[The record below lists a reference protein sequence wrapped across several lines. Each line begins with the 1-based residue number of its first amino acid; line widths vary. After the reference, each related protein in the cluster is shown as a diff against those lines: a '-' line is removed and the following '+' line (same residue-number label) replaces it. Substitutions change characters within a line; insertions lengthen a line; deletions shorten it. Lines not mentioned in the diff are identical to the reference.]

1 MQTLTTIKSIKTQKE
16 DQFTSYF
23 GMLIALGSFSMLFVA
38 LLASYGILRSR
49 SAIWMSY
56 TIGTIPLFLAWVNT
70 IVILISSITLFMA
83 SKANE
88 RENKIV
94 TLNQIYTTIIIG
106 LVFLSLQIILWN
118 VLINDGFTITSHQAG
133 SVFYMLSG
141 LHGLHILG
149 GLISLIWLIFKIRV
163 NNLILK
169 PMRLVSMFW
178 HYLTLIWI
186 VIFITV
192 ILI

>member
-23 GMLIALGSFSMLFVA
+23 GMLIALGSFSMLFIA
-38 LLASYGILRSR
+38 LLASYGILRVR
-49 SAIWMSY
+49 SGIWMSN
-56 TIGTIPLFLAWVNT
+56 TIETMPLTLAGVNT

-149 GLISLIWLIFKIRV
+149 GLISLIWLVFKIRV

-178 HYLTLIWI
+178 HYLTIVWV
-186 VIFITV
+186 VIFLTV
-192 ILI
+192 III

>member
-23 GMLIALGSFSMLFVA
+23 GMLIALGSFSMLFIA
-38 LLASYGILRSR
+38 LLASYGILRVR
-49 SAIWMSY
+49 SGLWMSY
-56 TIGTIPLFLAWVNT
+56 TIGTIPFFLAWVNT

-94 TLNQIYTTIIIG
+94 TLNQIYTTITIG

>member
-1 MQTLTTIKSIKTQKE
+1 MQTLTTIKNIKTHKE
-16 DQFTSYF
+16 DQFTSYL

-70 IVILISSITLFMA
+70 VVILISSITLFMA

-88 RENKIV
+88 RENKIL

-118 VLINDGFTITSHQAG
+118 MLINDDFTITSHQAG

-192 ILI
+192 ILL

>member
-1 MQTLTTIKSIKTQKE
+1 MQTLTTIKNIKTHKE
-16 DQFTSYF
+16 DQFTSYL

-70 IVILISSITLFMA
+70 VVILISSITLFMA

-88 RENKIV
+88 RENKIL

-118 VLINDGFTITSHQAG
+118 VLINDDFTITSHQAG

-149 GLISLIWLIFKIRV
+149 GIISLIWLVFKIRV
-163 NNLILK
+163 NHLILK

-178 HYLTLIWI
+178 HYLTIVWV
-186 VIFITV
+186 VIFLTV
-192 ILI
+192 III

>member
-16 DQFTSYF
+16 DQFTSYL

-38 LLASYGILRSR
+38 LLSSYGILRSR

-70 IVILISSITLFMA
+70 VVILISSITLFMA

-88 RENKIV
+88 RENKIL

-118 VLINDGFTITSHQAG
+118 MLINDDFTITSHQAG

-169 PMRLVSMFW
+169 PMRMVSMFW

-186 VIFITV
+186 VIFISV

>member
-38 LLASYGILRSR
+38 LLASYGILRIR
-49 SAIWMSY
+49 SGIWMSY

-70 IVILISSITLFMA
+70 ILILISSVTLFMA
-83 SKANE
+83 SKANK
-88 RENKIV
+88 RENKIA

-106 LVFLSLQIILWN
+106 LIFLSLQILLWN

-141 LHGLHILG
+141 FHGLHILG

-163 NNLILK
+163 NNLILR
-169 PMRLVSMFW
+169 PLRLVSMFW
-178 HYLTLIWI
+178 HCLTLIWI

>member
-23 GMLIALGSFSMLFVA
+23 GMLIALGSFSMLFIA
-38 LLASYGILRSR
+38 LLASYGILRVR
-49 SAIWMSY
+49 SGIWMSN
-56 TIGTIPLFLAWVNT
+56 TIETMPLTLAGVNT

-178 HYLTLIWI
+178 HYLTIVWV
-186 VIFITV
+186 VIFLTV
-192 ILI
+192 III

>member
-23 GMLIALGSFSMLFVA
+23 GMLIALGSFSMLFIA
-38 LLASYGILRSR
+38 LLASYGILRVR
-49 SAIWMSY
+49 SGIWMSN
-56 TIGTIPLFLAWVNT
+56 TIETMPLTLAWVNT

-88 RENKIV
+88 RENKIL

-118 VLINDGFTITSHQAG
+118 LLIYDGFTIKSHQAG

-149 GLISLIWLIFKIRV
+149 GIISLIWLVFKIRV
-163 NNLILK
+163 NNVILK
-169 PMRLVSMFW
+169 PIRLVSMFW

-192 ILI
+192 ILL

>member
-1 MQTLTTIKSIKTQKE
+1 MQTLTTIKNIKTHKE
-16 DQFTSYF
+16 DQFTSYL

-70 IVILISSITLFMA
+70 VVILISSITLFMA

-118 VLINDGFTITSHQAG
+118 VLINDDFTITSHQAG

-149 GLISLIWLIFKIRV
+149 GIISLIWLVFKIRV

-178 HYLTLIWI
+178 HYLTIVWV
-186 VIFITV
+186 VIFLTV
-192 ILI
+192 III

>member
-1 MQTLTTIKSIKTQKE
+1 MQTLTTIKNIKTQKE

-70 IVILISSITLFMA
+70 VVILISSITLFMA

-88 RENKIV
+88 RENKIL

-118 VLINDGFTITSHQAG
+118 MLINDGFTITSHQAG

>member
-1 MQTLTTIKSIKTQKE
+1 MQTLTTIKNIKTHKE
-16 DQFTSYF
+16 DQFTSYL

-70 IVILISSITLFMA
+70 VVILISSITLFMA

-88 RENKIV
+88 RENKIL

-118 VLINDGFTITSHQAG
+118 MLINDDFTITSHQAG

-141 LHGLHILG
+141 LHGLHTLG
-149 GLISLIWLIFKIRV
+149 GLISLIWLTFKIRV

-178 HYLTLIWI
+178 HYLTIVWV
-186 VIFITV
+186 VIFLTV
-192 ILI
+192 III

>member
-23 GMLIALGSFSMLFVA
+23 GMLIALGSFSMLFIA
-38 LLASYGILRSR
+38 LLASYGILRVR
-49 SAIWMSY
+49 SGIWMSN
-56 TIGTIPLFLAWVNT
+56 TIETMPLTLAGVNT

-118 VLINDGFTITSHQAG
+118 VLINDDFTITSHQAG

-149 GLISLIWLIFKIRV
+149 GIISLIWLVFKIRV

-178 HYLTLIWI
+178 HYLTIVWV
-186 VIFITV
+186 VIFLTV
-192 ILI
+192 III

>member
-23 GMLIALGSFSMLFVA
+23 GMLIALGSFSMLFIA
-38 LLASYGILRSR
+38 LLASYGILRVR
-49 SAIWMSY
+49 SGIWMSN
-56 TIGTIPLFLAWVNT
+56 TIETMPLTLAWVNT

-163 NNLILK
+163 NNVILK

>member
-1 MQTLTTIKSIKTQKE
+1 MQTLTTIKNIETQKE

-23 GMLIALGSFSMLFVA
+23 GMLIALGSFSMLFIA
-38 LLASYGILRSR
+38 LLASYGILRVR
-49 SAIWMSY
+49 SGIWMSN
-56 TIGTIPLFLAWVNT
+56 TIETMPLTLAGVNT

>member
-1 MQTLTTIKSIKTQKE
+1 MQTLTTIKNIKTQKE

-38 LLASYGILRSR
+38 LLASYGILRVR
-49 SAIWMSY
+49 SGIWMSN

-118 VLINDGFTITSHQAG
+118 VLINDGFTIKSHQAG

-149 GLISLIWLIFKIRV
+149 GIISLIWLVFKIRV
-163 NNLILK
+163 NNVILK
-169 PMRLVSMFW
+169 PIRLVSMFW

-186 VIFITV
+186 VIFISV

>member
-23 GMLIALGSFSMLFVA
+23 GMLIALGSFSMLFIA
-38 LLASYGILRSR
+38 LLASYGILRVR
-49 SAIWMSY
+49 SGIWMSN
-56 TIGTIPLFLAWVNT
+56 TIETMPLTLAWVNT

-118 VLINDGFTITSHQAG
+118 VLINDGFTIKSHQAG

-149 GLISLIWLIFKIRV
+149 GIISLIWLVFKIRV
-163 NNLILK
+163 NNVILK
-169 PMRLVSMFW
+169 PIRLVSMFW

-192 ILI
+192 ILL

>member
-1 MQTLTTIKSIKTQKE
+1 MQTLTTIKNIKTHKE
-16 DQFTSYF
+16 DQFTSYL

-70 IVILISSITLFMA
+70 VVILISSITLFMA

-88 RENKIV
+88 RENKIL

-118 VLINDGFTITSHQAG
+118 MLINDDFTITSHQAG

-169 PMRLVSMFW
+169 PMRMVSMFW

-186 VIFITV
+186 VIFISV

>member
-23 GMLIALGSFSMLFVA
+23 GMLIALGSFSMLFIA
-38 LLASYGILRSR
+38 LLASYGILRVR
-49 SAIWMSY
+49 SGIWMSN
-56 TIGTIPLFLAWVNT
+56 TIETMPLTLAGVNT

-118 VLINDGFTITSHQAG
+118 VLINDDFTITSHQAG

-149 GLISLIWLIFKIRV
+149 GLISLIWLTFKIRV

-169 PMRLVSMFW
+169 PIRLVSMFW
-178 HYLTLIWI
+178 HYLTIVWV
-186 VIFITV
+186 VIFLTV
-192 ILI
+192 III

>member
-23 GMLIALGSFSMLFVA
+23 GMLIALGSFSMLFIA
-38 LLASYGILRSR
+38 LLASYGILRVR
-49 SAIWMSY
+49 SGIWMSN
-56 TIGTIPLFLAWVNT
+56 TIETMPLTLAWVNT

-149 GLISLIWLIFKIRV
+149 GIISLIWLVFKIRV

-178 HYLTLIWI
+178 HYLTIVWV
-186 VIFITV
+186 VIFLTV
-192 ILI
+192 III

>member
-23 GMLIALGSFSMLFVA
+23 GMLIALGSFSMLFIA
-38 LLASYGILRSR
+38 LLASYGILRVR
-49 SAIWMSY
+49 SGLWMSY
-56 TIGTIPLFLAWVNT
+56 TIGTIPFFLAWVNT

-118 VLINDGFTITSHQAG
+118 VLINDDFTITSHQAG

-149 GLISLIWLIFKIRV
+149 GIISLIWLVFKIRV
-163 NNLILK
+163 NNVILK
-169 PMRLVSMFW
+169 PIRLVSMFW

-192 ILI
+192 ILL

>member
-23 GMLIALGSFSMLFVA
+23 GMLIALGSFSMLFIA
-38 LLASYGILRSR
+38 LLASYGILRVR
-49 SAIWMSY
+49 SGIWMSN
-56 TIGTIPLFLAWVNT
+56 TIETMPLTLAWVNT

-118 VLINDGFTITSHQAG
+118 VLINDDFTITSHQAG

-149 GLISLIWLIFKIRV
+149 GIISLIWLVFKIRV

-178 HYLTLIWI
+178 HYLTIVWV
-186 VIFITV
+186 VIFLTV
-192 ILI
+192 III

>member
-1 MQTLTTIKSIKTQKE
+1 MQTLTTIKNIKTHKE
-16 DQFTSYF
+16 DQFTSYL

-70 IVILISSITLFMA
+70 VVILISSITLFMA

-88 RENKIV
+88 RENKILI
-94 TLNQIYTTIIIG
+94 LNQIYTTIIIG

-118 VLINDGFTITSHQAG
+118 MLINDGFTITSHQAG

>member
-23 GMLIALGSFSMLFVA
+23 GMLIALGSFSMLFIA
-38 LLASYGILRSR
+38 LLASYGILRVR
-49 SAIWMSY
+49 SGLWMSY
-56 TIGTIPLFLAWVNT
+56 TIGTIPFFLAWVNT

-118 VLINDGFTITSHQAG
+118 VLINDDFTITSHQAG

>member
-23 GMLIALGSFSMLFVA
+23 GMLIALGSFSMLFIA
-38 LLASYGILRSR
+38 LLASYGILRVR
-49 SAIWMSY
+49 SGIWMSN
-56 TIGTIPLFLAWVNT
+56 TIETMPLTLAWVNT

-163 NNLILK
+163 NNLILR
-169 PMRLVSMFW
+169 PLRLVSMFW
-178 HYLTLIWI
+178 HCLTLIWI

>member
-1 MQTLTTIKSIKTQKE
+1 MQTLTTIKNIETQKE

-38 LLASYGILRSR
+38 LLASYVILRVR
-49 SAIWMSY
+49 AGIWMPNAM
-56 TIGTIPLFLAWVNT
+56 GTIPLILAWVNT
-70 IVILISSITLFMA
+70 FVILISSVTLFMA
-83 SKANE
+83 SKANK
-88 RENKIV
+88 RENKIA

-118 VLINDGFTITSHQAG
+118 LLINDGFTITSHQAG

-163 NNLILK
+163 NHFILN

-178 HYLTLIWI
+178 HYLALIWI

>member
-23 GMLIALGSFSMLFVA
+23 GMLIALGSFSMLFIA
-38 LLASYGILRSR
+38 LLASYGILRVR
-49 SAIWMSY
+49 SGIWMSN
-56 TIGTIPLFLAWVNT
+56 TIETMPLTLAWVNT

-94 TLNQIYTTIIIG
+94 TLNQIYTTITIG
-106 LVFLSLQIILWN
+106 LIFLSLQIILWN
-118 VLINDGFTITSHQAG
+118 VLIIDGFTITSHQAG

-149 GLISLIWLIFKIRV
+149 GIISLIWLVFKIRV
-163 NNLILK
+163 NHLILK

-186 VIFITV
+186 VIFISV

>member
-1 MQTLTTIKSIKTQKE
+1 MQTLTTIKNIKTHKE
-16 DQFTSYF
+16 DQFTSYL

-70 IVILISSITLFMA
+70 VVILISSITLFMA

-88 RENKIV
+88 RENKIL

-118 VLINDGFTITSHQAG
+118 VLINDGFTIKSHQAG

-149 GLISLIWLIFKIRV
+149 GIISLIWLVFKIRV

-192 ILI
+192 ILL

>member
-23 GMLIALGSFSMLFVA
+23 GMLIALGSFSMLFIA
-38 LLASYGILRSR
+38 LLASYGILRVR
-49 SAIWMSY
+49 SGIWMSN
-56 TIGTIPLFLAWVNT
+56 TIETMPLTLAWVNT

-149 GLISLIWLIFKIRV
+149 GIISLIWLVFKIRV

>member
-1 MQTLTTIKSIKTQKE
+1 MQTLTTIKNIKTQKE

-38 LLASYGILRSR
+38 LLASYGILRVR
-49 SAIWMSY
+49 SGIWMSN

-118 VLINDGFTITSHQAG
+118 VLINDGFTIKSHQAG

>member
-1 MQTLTTIKSIKTQKE
+1 MQTLTTIKNIKTQKE

-38 LLASYGILRSR
+38 LLASYGILRVR
-49 SAIWMSY
+49 SGIWMSN

-118 VLINDGFTITSHQAG
+118 VLINDGFTIKSHQAG

-149 GLISLIWLIFKIRV
+149 GIISLIWLVFKIRV
-163 NNLILK
+163 NNVILK
-169 PMRLVSMFW
+169 PIRLVSMFW

-192 ILI
+192 ILL

>member
-23 GMLIALGSFSMLFVA
+23 GMLIALGSFSMLFIA
-38 LLASYGILRSR
+38 LLASYGILRVR
-49 SAIWMSY
+49 SGIWMSN
-56 TIGTIPLFLAWVNT
+56 TIETMPLTLAWVNT

-94 TLNQIYTTIIIG
+94 TLNQIYTTITIG

>member
-23 GMLIALGSFSMLFVA
+23 GMLIALGSFSMLFIA
-38 LLASYGILRSR
+38 LLASYGILRVR
-49 SAIWMSY
+49 SGIWMSN
-56 TIGTIPLFLAWVNT
+56 TIETMPLTLAWVNT

-186 VIFITV
+186 VIFISV

>member
-23 GMLIALGSFSMLFVA
+23 GMLIALGSFSMLFIA
-38 LLASYGILRSR
+38 LLASYGILRVR
-49 SAIWMSY
+49 SGIWMSN
-56 TIGTIPLFLAWVNT
+56 TIETMPLTLAGVNT

-118 VLINDGFTITSHQAG
+118 VLINDDFTITSHQAG

-149 GLISLIWLIFKIRV
+149 GIISLIWLVFKIRV

>member
-23 GMLIALGSFSMLFVA
+23 GMLIALGSFSMLFIA
-38 LLASYGILRSR
+38 LLASYGILRVR
-49 SAIWMSY
+49 SGIWMSN
-56 TIGTIPLFLAWVNT
+56 TIETMPLTLAWVNT

-88 RENKIV
+88 RENKILI
-94 TLNQIYTTIIIG
+94 LNQIYTTIIIG

-118 VLINDGFTITSHQAG
+118 MLINDGFTITSHQAG

>member
-1 MQTLTTIKSIKTQKE
+1 MQTLTTIKSIKTHKE
-16 DQFTSYF
+16 DQFTSYL

-70 IVILISSITLFMA
+70 VVILISSITLFMA

-88 RENKIV
+88 RENKIL

-178 HYLTLIWI
+178 HYLTIVWV
-186 VIFITV
+186 VIFLTV
-192 ILI
+192 III

>member
-23 GMLIALGSFSMLFVA
+23 GMLIALGSFSMLFIA
-38 LLASYGILRSR
+38 LLASYGILRVR
-49 SAIWMSY
+49 SGIWMSN
-56 TIGTIPLFLAWVNT
+56 TIETMPLTLAWVNT

-94 TLNQIYTTIIIG
+94 TLNQIYTTITIG
-106 LVFLSLQIILWN
+106 LIFLSLQIILWN
-118 VLINDGFTITSHQAG
+118 VLIIDGFTITSHQAG

-149 GLISLIWLIFKIRV
+149 GLISLIWLVFKIRV
-163 NNLILK
+163 NHLILK

-186 VIFITV
+186 VIFISV

>member
-23 GMLIALGSFSMLFVA
+23 GMLIALGSFSMLFIA
-38 LLASYGILRSR
+38 LLASYGILRVR
-49 SAIWMSY
+49 SGIWMSN
-56 TIGTIPLFLAWVNT
+56 TIETMPLTLAWVNT

-118 VLINDGFTITSHQAG
+118 LLIYDGFTITSHQAG

-149 GLISLIWLIFKIRV
+149 GIISLIWLVFKIRV

-178 HYLTLIWI
+178 HYLTIVWV
-186 VIFITV
+186 VIFLTV
-192 ILI
+192 III

>member
-1 MQTLTTIKSIKTQKE
+1 MQTLTTIKNIKTHKE
-16 DQFTSYF
+16 DQFTSYL

-70 IVILISSITLFMA
+70 VVILISSITLFMA

-88 RENKIV
+88 RENKIL

-118 VLINDGFTITSHQAG
+118 MLINDDFTITSHQAG

>member
-23 GMLIALGSFSMLFVA
+23 GMLIALGSFSMLFIA
-38 LLASYGILRSR
+38 LLASYGILRVR
-49 SAIWMSY
+49 SGIWMSN
-56 TIGTIPLFLAWVNT
+56 TIETMPLTLAGVNT